1 MAGIGFELRKVNQR
15 GDLLGVAQC
24 YAHSAFATSGPWI
37 FTVVALASIVLAGN
51 TSTTPEELATFRLII
66 VYNFA
71 ASLMLTGP
79 VSIIITR
86 YLADRIYERN
96 VGQMPAVLVSSLGV
110 VWLAGLA
117 FATPV
122 WLAVLNADPAT
133 KCLAWVNYL
142 LVSGIWLV
150 SVFLTA
156 LKNYRAIT
164 ASFAVG
170 MAVSVVS
177 AALLAPQWPV
187 AGMLLGFNLG
197 LALILFA
204 LLARVFAEYPT
215 AAVEGFCWVPYLRRH
230 WQLAA
235 GAVAYNLGIWMDK
248 LVMWSAPEAHT
259 LSSGLTSCPDYESAT
274 FLSYLTIVPAMA
286 AFTVVIETSFF
297 ERYLKFYDDIRLHAR
312 LDRIRA
318 NQQAIVDVILEG
330 SRHFLVVQG
339 AICVTAIFLAP
350 TIFDAVQA
358 HFAQLGIFRI
368 ATLGALFH
376 AGFLFLNILLS
387 YFDLRSETLRLQIL
401 FCVANG
407 VFTWM
412 AQRAGF
418 AFYGYGYF
426 LASVVTFAAA
436 FLVIARHL
444 GRLPY
449 QTFVVNNTSVVPQ

>member
-1 MAGIGFELRKVNQR
+1 MAGIGFELRKVSQR
-15 GDLLGVAQC
+15 GDLLGMAQC

-37 FTVVALASIVLAGN
+37 FTVLALASIVLAGN
-51 TSTTPEELATFRLII
+51 TSTTPEELATFRLIV

-86 YLADRIYERN
+86 YLADRIYERD
-96 VGQMPAVLVSSLGV
+96 VRQMPAILVSSLGV
-110 VWLAGLA
+110 VWLGGLA
-117 FATPV
+117 FATPL
-122 WLAVLNADPAT
+122 WFGGLDASPAT
-133 KCLAWVNYL
+133 KWLAWINYI

-164 ASFAVG
+164 ASFGAG
-170 MAVSVVS
+170 MAVSVV
-177 AALLAPQWPV
+177 AAAMLAPQYPV

-197 LALILFA
+197 LGLILFA

-215 AAVEGFCWVPYLRRH
+215 AAVEGFCWMPYLRRYWH
-230 WQLAA
+230 LAA
-235 GAVAYNLGIWMDK
+235 GAVAYNFGIWIDK
-248 LVMWSAPEAHT
+248 LVMWGAPEART

-286 AFTVVIETSFF
+286 AFTVVIETAFF
-297 ERYLKFYDDIRLHAR
+297 ERYVKFYDDIRRHAR

-318 NQQAIVDVILEG
+318 NQQAIVDVFLEG

-339 AICVTAIFLAP
+339 AICVTAILLAP
-350 TIFDAVQA
+350 SIFDAVQA
-358 HFAQLGIFRI
+358 HFGQLGIFRI

-376 AGFLFLNILLS
+376 AGFLFLIILLS
-387 YFDLRSETLRLQIL
+387 YFDLRRETLWLQIL
-401 FCVANG
+401 FCSANG
-407 VFTWM
+407 IFTLI
-412 AQRAGF
+412 AREAGF

-426 LASVVTFAAA
+426 LACVVAFGAA
-436 FLVIARHL
+436 FLVTAHHL
-444 GRLPY
+444 ERLPY
-449 QTFVVNNTSVVPQ
+449 QTFVLNNTSVLSR